1 MTQQARNCLEL
12 YKGGNPD
19 TIKKLLQVQKP
30 SIVKELQ
37 DHFGTTD
44 NHKLALLLSKG

>member
-1 MTQQARNCLEL
+1 MTQQAQNCLEL
-12 YKGGNPD
+12 FKGGNPN
-19 TIKKLLQVQKP
+19 TIMKLLQVQKP

-44 NHKLALLLSKG
+44 NNKLAHLLSKG